1 MENIQSKMRGLIFLC
16 VAFGITLAEELKAV
30 QPGREPPV
38 YDFNQRVVGGNNA
51 DITNWPWQ
59 ASLRYNGGHTCGA
72 IIISDTHLLTAAHC
86 VDGRVHSLFDI
97 EVGMS
102 NRGSGTVYKLSSITQ
117 HSGYSGS
124 ASGFPNDIAILRVS
138 GSLVF
143 SNQVKAATLPSSKQY
158 NHDSDECY
166 ITGWGKIRGNQNSL
180 PTTLQEVNIP
190 AITNS
195 ECATRMSGINGAS
208 IYDQHTCNFDNY
220 ASTNACQGDSGGPM
234 ACRSSP
240 NSDFVVVGI
249 ASWVIT
255 GCTGSYPSVYV
266 RIAYYLD
273 WLTSNGIQ
281 L

>member
-1 MENIQSKMRGLIFLC
+1 MTGLLLLC
-16 VAFGITLAEELKAV
+16 LALGVTLGEELYPV
-30 QPGREPPV
+30 QPGREGPV
-38 YDFNQRVVGGNNA
+38 YDFNTRVVGGSNTEIA
-51 DITNWPWQ
+51 KWPWQ

-72 IIISDTHLLTAAHC
+72 IIISPNYLLTAAHC
-86 VDGRVHSLFDI
+86 VNGRTYALFDI
-97 EVGMS
+97 EVGSS
-102 NRGSGTVYKLSSITQ
+102 NRGSGTVYKLSSIIE

-124 ASGFPNDIAILRVS
+124 SAGFPNDIAILQVQ

-143 SNQVKAATLPSSKQY
+143 TSTVQAANLPPSKSY
-158 NHDSDECY
+158 NHDFHECY

-180 PTTLQEVNIP
+180 PTTLQEAMIP

-208 IYDQHTCNFDNY
+208 IYDQHACNFDAY

-234 ACRSSP
+234 ACRASA
-240 NSDFVVVGI
+240 NDEFVVVGI

-255 GCTGSYPSVYV
+255 GCTGSYPSVYARV
-266 RIAYYLD
+266 AYFLD
-273 WLTSNGIQ
+273 WLLSNGIP